1 MLFKRPMH
9 IDTIN
14 DSDKA
19 QRLYDHQLAG
29 GFLDYAAHQ
38 VQPIP
43 TAVWMR
49 RMRTSWLFRAP
60 EVQPDV
66 GIAPATEDL
75 SGLSM
80 AQLRERAKGVG
91 LTIPVGM
98 TKKSAAEMILKAEGD
113 TR

>member
-1 MLFKRPMH
+1 MLFKRPTH

-19 QRLYDHQLAG
+19 QRLYDWQLPNGCLEYQPHQI
-29 GFLDYAAHQ
+29 
-38 VQPIP
+38 QPVP

-49 RMRTSWLFRAP
+49 KMRTSWLFRAP
-60 EVQPDV
+60 EVQ
-66 GIAPATEDL
+66 AEDL

-80 AQLRERAKGVG
+80 PQLRERARGIG
-91 LTIPVGM
+91 LTIPVGT

-113 TR
+113 TP